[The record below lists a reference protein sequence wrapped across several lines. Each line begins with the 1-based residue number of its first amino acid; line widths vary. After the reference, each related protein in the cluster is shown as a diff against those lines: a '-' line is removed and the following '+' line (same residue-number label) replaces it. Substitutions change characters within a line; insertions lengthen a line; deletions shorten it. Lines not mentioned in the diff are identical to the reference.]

1 MKILTKKEVE
11 KLRNTLVA
19 NYIIAEDA
27 LEKCV
32 FADKIEVKEYFDS
45 IDNLISNTLCSAVIL
60 GVHDEV
66 EKAVFAYRKL
76 KLKRIEEEEQ

>member
-1 MKILTKKEVE
+1 MKLLTKKEVE
-11 KLRNTLVA
+11 KLRNVLVA

-27 LEKCV
+27 LEKAL

-45 IDNLISNTLCSAVIL
+45 IDNLVSNTLCSAVIL
-60 GVHDEV
+60 GVHDEI

-76 KLKRIEEEEQ
+76 KLKKIEEEEE